1 MCSGFFVAVFKIVST
16 NKIAFIILKYK
27 STDEEFAEFSL
38 EV

>member
-1 MCSGFFVAVFKIVST
+1 MCSGFFVAVSKIVSR
-16 NKIAFIILKYK
+16 NNIAFIILKYK